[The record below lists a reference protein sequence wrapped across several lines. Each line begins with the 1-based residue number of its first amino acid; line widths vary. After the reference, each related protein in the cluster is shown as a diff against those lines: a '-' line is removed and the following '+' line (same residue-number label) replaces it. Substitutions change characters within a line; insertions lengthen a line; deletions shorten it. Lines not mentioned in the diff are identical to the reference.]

1 MFIYK
6 IIVVIELFLIY
17 PLVFL
22 NIRFGTE
29 SCSEK
34 RLIVGTILGTVAA
47 AGICQNVNADAV
59 AFVFPAK
66 SLRTG
71 DQIIEFF
78 MRCIQ
83 DGDGIL
89 TGEDRIILI
98 IKIWVHDVTFLVKFL

>member
-1 MFIYK
+1 MMFIYK

-17 PLVFL
+17 LLVFL
-22 NIRFGTE
+22 NIRFGTAG
-29 SCSEK
+29 
-34 RLIVGTILGTVAA
+34 LGTVGTILGTVAA

-71 DQIIEFF
+71 DQIIEFLI
-78 MRCIQ
+78 RCIQ

-98 IKIWVHDVTFLVKFL
+98 IKIWVHDVTFLVKFW

>member
-22 NIRFGTE
+22 NIRFGTAG
-29 SCSEK
+29 
-34 RLIVGTILGTVAA
+34 LGTVGTILGTVAA

-78 MRCIQ
+78 IRCIQ
-83 DGDGIL
+83 D
-89 TGEDRIILI
+89 ERIGSS
-98 IKIWVHDVTFLVKFL
+98 

>member
-22 NIRFGTE
+22 NIRFGTAG
-29 SCSEK
+29 
-34 RLIVGTILGTVAA
+34 LGTVGTILGTVAA

-78 MRCIQ
+78 IRFC
-83 DGDGIL
+83 
-89 TGEDRIILI
+89 
-98 IKIWVHDVTFLVKFL
+98 VS

>member
-1 MFIYK
+1 MMFIYK

-22 NIRFGTE
+22 NIRFGT
-29 SCSEK
+29 SG
-34 RLIVGTILGTVAA
+34 LGTVGTILGTVAA

-71 DQIIEFF
+71 DQIIEFLI
-78 MRCIQ
+78 RCNQ

-98 IKIWVHDVTFLVKFL
+98 IKIWVHDVTFLVKFW

>member
-22 NIRFGTE
+22 NIRFGTAG
-29 SCSEK
+29 
-34 RLIVGTILGTVAA
+34 LGTVGTILGTVAA

-71 DQIIEFF
+71 DQIIEFLI
-78 MRCIQ
+78 RCMASSR
-83 DGDGIL
+83 
-89 TGEDRIILI
+89 ERIGSS
-98 IKIWVHDVTFLVKFL
+98 

>member
-1 MFIYK
+1 MMFIYK

-22 NIRFGTE
+22 NIRFGTAG
-29 SCSEK
+29 
-34 RLIVGTILGTVAA
+34 LGTVGTILGTVAA

-78 MRCIQ
+78 IRCIQ

-89 TGEDRIILI
+89 GSS
-98 IKIWVHDVTFLVKFL
+98 

>member
-1 MFIYK
+1 MMFIYK

-22 NIRFGTE
+22 NIRFGTAG
-29 SCSEK
+29 
-34 RLIVGTILGTVAA
+34 LGTVGTILGTVAA

-78 MRCIQ
+78 IRCIQ

>member
-1 MFIYK
+1 MMFIYK

-22 NIRFGTE
+22 NIRFGTAG
-29 SCSEK
+29 
-34 RLIVGTILGTVAA
+34 LGTVGTILGTVAA
-47 AGICQNVNADAV
+47 AGICQNVNADAI
-59 AFVFPAK
+59 ALVFPAK

-78 MRCIQ
+78 IRCIQ

-89 TGEDRIILI
+89 TGEDRSIIL
-98 IKIWVHDVTFLVKFL
+98 

>member
-1 MFIYK
+1 MMFIYK

-22 NIRFGTE
+22 NIRFGTAG
-29 SCSEK
+29 
-34 RLIVGTILGTVAA
+34 LGTVGTILGTVAA

-71 DQIIEFF
+71 DQIIEFSI
-78 MRCIQ
+78 RCIQ

-89 TGEDRIILI
+89 T
-98 IKIWVHDVTFLVKFL
+98 

>member
-1 MFIYK
+1 MMFIYK

-22 NIRFGTE
+22 NIRFGTAG
-29 SCSEK
+29 
-34 RLIVGTILGTVAA
+34 LGTVGTILGTVAA

-59 AFVFPAK
+59 SFVFPAK

-78 MRCIQ
+78 IRCIQ
-83 DGDGIL
+83 NGDGIL

-98 IKIWVHDVTFLVKFL
+98 IKIWVHDVTFLVKFW

>member
-1 MFIYK
+1 MMFIYK

-22 NIRFGTE
+22 NIRFGTAG
-29 SCSEK
+29 
-34 RLIVGTILGTVAA
+34 LGTVGTILGTVAA
-47 AGICQNVNADAV
+47 AGICQNVNADAI
-59 AFVFPAK
+59 ALVFPAK

-78 MRCIQ
+78 IRCIQ

-89 TGEDRIILI
+89 TGEDRLI
-98 IKIWVHDVTFLVKFL
+98 QIGRASCRERV

>member
-22 NIRFGTE
+22 NIRFGTAG
-29 SCSEK
+29 
-34 RLIVGTILGTVAA
+34 LGTVGTILGTVAA

-78 MRCIQ
+78 IRCIQ

-89 TGEDRIILI
+89 T
-98 IKIWVHDVTFLVKFL
+98 

>member
-1 MFIYK
+1 MMFIYK

-22 NIRFGTE
+22 NIRFGTAG
-29 SCSEK
+29 
-34 RLIVGTILGTVAA
+34 LGTVGTILGTVAA

-78 MRCIQ
+78 IR
-83 DGDGIL
+83 
-89 TGEDRIILI
+89 
-98 IKIWVHDVTFLVKFL
+98 

>member
-1 MFIYK
+1 MMFIYK

-22 NIRFGTE
+22 NIRFGTAG
-29 SCSEK
+29 
-34 RLIVGTILGTVAA
+34 LGTVGTILGTVAA

-78 MRCIQ
+78 IRCIQ

-89 TGEDRIILI
+89 T
-98 IKIWVHDVTFLVKFL
+98 

>member
-22 NIRFGTE
+22 NIRFGTAG
-29 SCSEK
+29 
-34 RLIVGTILGTVAA
+34 LGTVRHNPGTVAA

-59 AFVFPAK
+59 SFVFPAK

-78 MRCIQ
+78 IRCIQ

-98 IKIWVHDVTFLVKFL
+98 IKIWFMMLPSL

>member
-17 PLVFL
+17 PLVFF
-22 NIRFGTE
+22 NIRFGTAG
-29 SCSEK
+29 
-34 RLIVGTILGTVAA
+34 LGTVGTILGTVAA

-71 DQIIEFF
+71 DQIIEFLI
-78 MRCIQ
+78 RCIQ

-89 TGEDRIILI
+89 TEEDRIILI